1 MVTSGC
7 PRNFML
13 YWRLPTLP
21 CWKRSPMLPR
31 LALTFALA
39 VLLCPGAA
47 FGQTPPPATPPQTD
61 AQYDT
66 PAYVA
71 VVDGAA
77 TLERDGRIESVPLNM
92 PLVSGDRLRTAD
104 GRVEV
109 RFADGGRLHVDVRT
123 TVDVMSDELA
133 RLVDGRVRVSVPR
146 GAQQVSYRIDSP
158 AGSVR
163 IAQPGDY
170 RVALVR

>member
-1 MVTSGC
+1 
-7 PRNFML
+7 
-13 YWRLPTLP
+13 
-21 CWKRSPMLPR
+21 MLPR
-31 LALTFALA
+31 LALTFAVA
-39 VLLCPGAA
+39 VVLSASA
-47 FGQTPPPATPPQTD
+47 VTGQALPPSQSQSPSQTD

-77 TLERDGRIESVPLNM
+77 TLERDGRIESAPLNM
-92 PLVSGDRLRTAD
+92 PLVSGARRRTAD

-133 RLVDGRVRVSVPR
+133 RLVDGRVRVSV
-146 GAQQVSYRIDSP
+146 
-158 AGSVR
+158 
-163 IAQPGDY
+163 
-170 RVALVR
+170 